1 MKKRTTATLSAMALI
16 AILATASSTSAQSN
30 YGIRITVPFDFTI
43 GEKSYPAGQ
52 YTVGVSSSLD
62 LIRVRSTDDKR
73 TAFVTSTIGT
83 GTAVDEHRSQLEF
96 NRYGDRYFLHA
107 VWLGPLGRQLP
118 KDKIER
124 ELIRDLIHDRSESAG
139 ALEIETFIV
148 TPNSAWA
155 ATKE

>member
-1 MKKRTTATLSAMALI
+1 MKKRAKAILSAMALI

-43 GEKSYPAGQ
+43 GDKSYPAGQ
-52 YTVGVSSSLD
+52 YTVGSSLD

-73 TAFVTSTIGT
+73 TAFVTSTIRI

-139 ALEIETFIV
+139 ALEIETVIV
-148 TPNSAWA
+148 TPN
-155 ATKE
+155 